1 MSPYQKSKTSEK
13 AGLPPG
19 TLIHIGN
26 KYEDKI
32 HITYMEFT
40 EKDYE
45 ESVLE
50 NLEGI
55 EIPKF
60 ENSVRWINIDG
71 AHDPEVIKQLG
82 DRFNLHPLLQEDLL
96 NTTQR
101 PKTEEF
107 DNCTYLCLKML
118 GISKKGKIKSEHL
131 SLILGEG
138 FVISIQERRGDVF
151 DGLRTRIRENKGTIR
166 KKTADFLFYRLM
178 DTVVDY
184 YFIIVEYFSDHAES
198 IEKSA
203 LENPD
208 DSTLLNIQKHKKQI
222 INLRRNI
229 GSLREAVFTFNSDLN
244 PFIKKDTSR
253 YLKDVYQHIL
263 QVNES
268 MDSYREIV
276 SGLMDLY
283 LSGVSNRMNK
293 VMQVLT
299 IIATIFIPLTFI
311 AGIYGM
317 NFENMPELSTP
328 YAYPIV
334 WGVMIAIFIG
344 MMFYFRKKGWL

>member
-26 KYEDKI
+26 KYDDKI
-32 HITYMEFT
+32 LITSIEFNENEYDEQT
-40 EKDYE
+40 
-45 ESVLE
+45 LE
-50 NLEGI
+50 NLEGV

-60 ENSVRWINIDG
+60 TNSVKWINIDG
-71 AHDPEVIKQLG
+71 AHDTKAIAELG
-82 DRFNLHPLLQEDLL
+82 ERFNLHPLLQEDLL

-107 DNCTYLCLKML
+107 DNCTFLCLKML
-118 GISKKGKIKSEHL
+118 GISKKGRIKSEHI
-131 SLILGEG
+131 SLVLGEG
-138 FVISIQERRGDVF
+138 FVISIQERIGDIF
-151 DGLRTRIRENKGTIR
+151 DGLRGRIKENKGTIR
-166 KKTADFLFYRLM
+166 KRPADFLFYRLL

-184 YFIIVEYFSDHAES
+184 YFIVVEYFSDHAEG

-208 DSTLLNIQKHKKQI
+208 DTTLFNIQKHKKQI
-222 INLRRNI
+222 INLRRNL
-229 GSLREAVFTFNSDLN
+229 GSLREAVFTFNSDQN
-244 PFIKKDTSR
+244 RFVKKDTSR

-317 NFENMPELSTP
+317 NFENMPELSAP
-328 YAYPIV
+328 YAYPAV
-334 WGVMIAIFIG
+334 WALMILIFVG
-344 MMFYFRKKGWL
+344 MLFYFRKKGWL